1 MNKNIPTYQV
11 EEIVLNFDKFT
22 IITIDEKG
30 VSIPLSGHNHRQEK
44 IERLVKQVC
53 KIKEG

>member
-22 IITIDEKG
+22 IITIDEKN
-30 VSIPLSGHNHRQEK
+30 VSIPLSGHKHKQDK
-44 IERLVKQVC
+44 IERLVQKVC
-53 KIKEG
+53 TNK